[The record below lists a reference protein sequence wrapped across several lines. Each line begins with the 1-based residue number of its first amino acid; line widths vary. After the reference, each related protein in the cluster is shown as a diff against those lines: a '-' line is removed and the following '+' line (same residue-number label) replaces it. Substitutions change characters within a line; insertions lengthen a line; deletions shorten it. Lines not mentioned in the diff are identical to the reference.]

1 MMRRERKSTSQRRV
15 ENLLSQGKER
25 LAQVQDFTVENTEK
39 AYRDLIEELNIK
51 GGQIIH
57 PTRLALTGR
66 TAGPGLF
73 DVMALLGKER
83 CLKRLLKAI
92 EFIKTYKG
100 RRTLSRFWLFACAK
114 CPVLQTHCGTFR
126 LVFAEGFFYN
136 KLVVFLDQLLFYLIF
151 EPVPCYN
158 NCLGNKMAP

>member
-1 MMRRERKSTSQRRV
+1 MMRRKEKHYKEGV

-100 RRTLSRFWLFACAK
+100 EENIK
-114 CPVLQTHCGTFR
+114 
-126 LVFAEGFFYN
+126 
-136 KLVVFLDQLLFYLIF
+136 
-151 EPVPCYN
+151 
-158 NCLGNKMAP
+158 